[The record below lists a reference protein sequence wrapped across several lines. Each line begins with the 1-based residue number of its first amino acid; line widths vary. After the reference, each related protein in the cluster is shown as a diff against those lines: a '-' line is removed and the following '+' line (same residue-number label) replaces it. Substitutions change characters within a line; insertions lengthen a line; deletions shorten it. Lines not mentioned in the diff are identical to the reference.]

1 MKFLE
6 GKDRQQIE
14 IYTQSLDE
22 TIGSIRKLDASSK

>member
-22 TIGSIRKLDASSK
+22 AIGSIRKLDASSK